1 MMPIAK
7 RERANGPA
15 RGARASAASAGVHV
29 DPVCVQR
36 GGTSDNHEKA
46 DDSAQHGSNDEVDA
60 LVPQVGP
67 RNHNVT

>member
-29 DPVCVQR
+29 DPRVR
-36 GGTSDNHEKA
+36 AARRHK
-46 DDSAQHGSNDEVDA
+46 
-60 LVPQVGP
+60 
-67 RNHNVT
+67 